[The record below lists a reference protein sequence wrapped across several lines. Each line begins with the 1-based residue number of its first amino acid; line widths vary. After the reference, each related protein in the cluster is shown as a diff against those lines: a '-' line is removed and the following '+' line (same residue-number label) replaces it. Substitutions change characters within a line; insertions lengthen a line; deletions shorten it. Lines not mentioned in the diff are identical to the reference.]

1 MILCSVTQFGSLYTE
16 LYFNVA
22 NSISVSLPF
31 SAIYCLIFS
40 PAYVF
45 DALIS
50 YLRCCESDSNAHID
64 SGGAECTGFSWE
76 RDENENEDD
85 IDDLPSITP
94 SAGDSESTDEDS
106 NLSNSRGR
114 KHTFFQVSDRWLYAN
129 YYHY

>member
-1 MILCSVTQFGSLYTE
+1 M
-16 LYFNVA
+16 
-22 NSISVSLPF
+22 
-31 SAIYCLIFS
+31 
-40 PAYVF
+40 F

-114 KHTFFQVSDRWLYAN
+114 KHTFFQVSDSLLFDYFC
-129 YYHY
+129 YYYSYYFYFSFEKELSSKSSFKSD

>member
-1 MILCSVTQFGSLYTE
+1 MFMELICLNLILVIPFLY
-16 LYFNVA
+16 LFISYHYFQYT
-22 NSISVSLPF
+22 LMF
-31 SAIYCLIFS
+31 SFS

-114 KHTFFQVSDRWLYAN
+114 KHTFFQVSDRLLYVF
-129 YYHY
+129 

>member
-1 MILCSVTQFGSLYTE
+1 M
-16 LYFNVA
+16 
-22 NSISVSLPF
+22 
-31 SAIYCLIFS
+31 
-40 PAYVF
+40 F

-114 KHTFFQVSDRWLYAN
+114 KHTFFQVSDKLIIGLLLLLL
-129 YYHY
+129 